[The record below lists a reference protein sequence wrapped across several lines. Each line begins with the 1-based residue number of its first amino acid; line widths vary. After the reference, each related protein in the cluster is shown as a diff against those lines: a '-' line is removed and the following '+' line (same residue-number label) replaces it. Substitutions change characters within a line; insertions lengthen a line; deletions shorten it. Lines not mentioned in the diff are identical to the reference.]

1 MTIDMHPHRGIC
13 ATFLRFSPG
22 PKSVGRLR
30 PQDGDATDAVRRT
43 GMRSGLKLLATGVAG
58 LGFAAAA
65 WPWELASP
73 TFRTAVT
80 SHIEHDTGST
90 ATVSGPITLKL
101 LPRPRLQV
109 NDLSLARTDG
119 AVMLDAPVVKAEF
132 DIPGLFR
139 GEWHLN
145 SATLVAPTVTVNLDL
160 LTAAF
165 RKAPSSFGG
174 STSPWPF
181 RLHLRGALLRT
192 LSSNA
197 AGDLIAT
204 EVDATATLPQKDE
217 AFEFSGNGIL
227 RGTKGQFAGRIE
239 RPAKALDPEGSA
251 TSLQIDSPLL
261 TFLATGLLSGG
272 AQEQFSGHLAASTPA
287 LPHLLRALD
296 GFPVALGTHRA
307 QISGD
312 LVARPH
318 DLSLSNVQLKLDKGR
333 FEGSLALRRDGGR
346 DLVQG
351 TLATDML
358 DVDALIGD
366 AANRHDMAAYYQKP
380 LDPSS
385 FRTDI
390 DMRVSAL
397 ESRIGRLHLD
407 ETAFAALL
415 RDGRLEISVDEA
427 KGYGGTLKA
436 RAIANVNRG
445 GAEAQ
450 ADVTLSRV
458 DLGRLSEALSGQE
471 RVSGEITGTANLAG
485 SGTSLSDIVATLDGR
500 GQVSIEHG
508 RLVGLSLGQTL
519 RRLGRKLPL
528 DGQWQGQPTAFN
540 KADWNFGVERGV
552 LNIPEGKLTAPGL
565 QMSFDSRTD
574 LPGGKTDVHAVAA
587 QTDADGAPLQGG
599 SRMPFDVSGSWDRPM
614 MLIQNA
620 GHGLPSISIPLFGA
634 DAAVP

>member
-1 MTIDMHPHRGIC
+1 M
-13 ATFLRFSPG
+13 
-22 PKSVGRLR
+22 
-30 PQDGDATDAVRRT
+30 
-43 GMRSGLKLLATGVAG
+43 GVACLG
-58 LGFAAAA
+58 LAAAA

-73 TFRTAVT
+73 MFRTAIT
-80 SHIEHDTGST
+80 TTIEHATGST

-109 NDLSLARTDG
+109 NDLSLVRTDG

-132 DIPGLFR
+132 DIPSLFR
-139 GEWHLN
+139 GAWHLS
-145 SATLVAPTVTVNLDL
+145 SATLVTPTVSLNLDRM
-160 LTAAF
+160 AAAY
-165 RKAPSSFGG
+165 RKAPSSFGD
-174 STSPWPF
+174 SASAWPV

-197 AGDLIAT
+197 AADLVVT
-204 EVDATATLPQKDE
+204 EIDATASLPERDE
-217 AFEFSGNGIL
+217 AFEISGTANL
-227 RGTKGQFAGRIE
+227 RGTTGQFAGRIE
-239 RPAKALDPEGSA
+239 RPVKVLDPEGST
-251 TSLQIDSPLL
+251 TSLQIDSPLF

-333 FEGSLALRRDGGR
+333 FEGTLAFRRASGR

-366 AANRHDMAAYYQKP
+366 AANRHDMAAYYRKP
-380 LDPSS
+380 LDRSS

-397 ESRIGRLHLD
+397 ESRVGRLHLA

-415 RDGRLEISVDEA
+415 RDGRLEISIDEA
-427 KGYGGTLKA
+427 RGYGGTLKA
-436 RAIANVNRG
+436 RAIANVDRN
-445 GAEAQ
+445 GADAQ

-458 DLGRLSEALSGQE
+458 DLGQLSEALSGQE
-471 RVSGEITGTANLAG
+471 RVSGEITGTADLAG
-485 SGTSLSDIVATLDGR
+485 RGASLHDIVAMLDGK

-519 RRLGRKLPL
+519 RRLGRKLPP
-528 DGQWQGQPTAFN
+528 DGQWQGQPTAFD
-540 KADWNFGVERGV
+540 KAVWTFGVERGV

-565 QMSFDSRTD
+565 QMSFASRTD
-574 LPGGKTDVHAVAA
+574 LPEGRTDVHAVAA

-599 SRMPFDVSGSWDRPM
+599 SRMPFEMSGSWDRPM

-620 GHGLPSISIPLFGA
+620 GHGLPSLSMPLFGT
-634 DAAVP
+634 DAASP

>member
-1 MTIDMHPHRGIC
+1 MRRG
-13 ATFLRFSPG
+13 P
-22 PKSVGRLR
+22 
-30 PQDGDATDAVRRT
+30 
-43 GMRSGLKLLATGVAG
+43 KLLATGVACV
-58 LGFAAAA
+58 GFAAAA

-73 TFRTAVT
+73 ELRTAIT
-80 SHIEHDTGST
+80 SKIDHATGST

-109 NDLSLARTDG
+109 NDVSLVRTDG
-119 AVMLDAPVVKAEF
+119 ALMLDVPVVKAEF

-139 GEWHLN
+139 GEWHLS
-145 SATLVAPTVTVNLDL
+145 SATLVAPTVTLNLDL
-160 LTAAF
+160 LAAAY
-165 RKAPSSFGG
+165 RTSPASFGG
-174 STSPWPF
+174 SASPWPM

-197 AGDLIAT
+197 AADLVAT
-204 EVDATATLPQKDE
+204 DIDATATLPARDE
-217 AFEFSGNGIL
+217 AFEISGNANL

-239 RPAKALDPEGSA
+239 RPAKILDPDGSA
-251 TSLQIDSPLL
+251 TSLQIDSPLF

-272 AQEQFSGHLAASTPA
+272 VQEQFAGHLAASTPA
-287 LPHLLRALD
+287 LPRLLRALD

-333 FEGSLALRRDGGR
+333 FEGTLALRRDSGR

-366 AANRHDMAAYYQKP
+366 AANRHDMAAYYQKR
-380 LDPSS
+380 LDRSS
-385 FRTDI
+385 FPTDI

-415 RDGRLEISVDEA
+415 RDGRLEMSIDEA
-427 KGYGGTLKA
+427 RGYGGTLKA

-445 GAEAQ
+445 GTEAQ

-458 DLGRLSEALSGQE
+458 DLGQLSEALSGQE
-471 RVSGEITGTANLAG
+471 RVSGEVTGTANLAG
-485 SGTSLSDIVATLDGR
+485 SGTSLHDIVATLDGK

-528 DGQWQGQPTAFN
+528 EGQWQGQPTAFD
-540 KADWNFGVERGV
+540 KAVWDFGVERGV

-574 LPGGKTDVHAVAA
+574 LPGGRTDVHAVAA
-587 QTDADGAPLQGG
+587 QTDADGTPVQGG
-599 SRMPFDVSGSWDRPM
+599 SRLPFDMSGSWDRPM

-620 GHGLPSISIPLFGA
+620 GHGVPSLRIPLFGA
-634 DAAVP
+634 DAALP